1 MYEKDMDM
9 VEKKP
14 RRSERIKSKTEVE
27 GKVMKG
33 LKNLMYHI
41 TQFLVKW
48 YLWMIWQWWEAL
60 MPHIII
66 QIVSKKH
73 GTTHM

>member
-48 YLWMIWQWWEAL
+48 YLWMIWQW
-60 MPHIII
+60 
-66 QIVSKKH
+66 
-73 GTTHM
+73 